1 VSLAR
6 RVTDARL
13 VTTTVPLDADVDLVD
28 VAGDAGVLWEQ
39 ADGVSLAGR
48 GVAARLAVCLDE
60 SSTTAGVV
68 AALGAIECDGLSP
81 PVAVGALPFVRSE
94 SAEMVIPA
102 VVVRRQ
108 ADGSCWLTVTGSD
121 PAPALEEIRRNV
133 TDPRPDRGGPAPRE
147 YRVRST
153 MAPEAWCGLVGDAA
167 KAVAGGELTK
177 VVLAREVTIM
187 ADRPLRSSA
196 VARRLRSSYPSCMVF
211 SVGGF
216 VGASPELLVDRRG
229 ALVRSRPLA
238 GTAARSGSSG
248 GDAELVDR
256 LLSSAKER
264 EEHRVVVD
272 AVSDALAPYCEHL
285 AVPRAPAV
293 IAFGTLAHLGTAI
306 VGRLRSPLPT
316 ALDLVAAIHPSPA
329 VGGTPTAAALD
340 YIAAV
345 EGLDRGCYGGPVGWV
360 DAQGDGCWAVGIRAA
375 RLEGR
380 KARLIAGGGVVAGS
394 DPEAEL
400 AETEL
405 KFEPMLA
412 AIIRP

>member
-1 VSLAR
+1 MTLAR
-6 RVTDARL
+6 RVAGARL
-13 VTTTVPLDADVDLVD
+13 VATTVPLDPDVDLVD
-28 VAGDAGVLWEQ
+28 VAGDGGVLWEQ

-48 GVAARLAVCLDE
+48 GAAARVTVCLDDG
-60 SSTTAGVV
+60 STTAGVS
-68 AALGAIECDGLSP
+68 AALGAIESDGELA
-81 PVAVGALPFVRSE
+81 PVAVGALPFSRPRR
-94 SAEMVIPA
+94 AEMVIPA
-102 VVVRRQ
+102 VVVRRL

-121 PAPALEEIRRNV
+121 PEPALDEIRRHV
-133 TDPRPDRGGPAPRE
+133 TDPRPDRAGPAPRE

-153 MAPEAWCGLVGDAA
+153 MAPEAWCALVGDAA
-167 KAVAGGELTK
+167 KAVVGGALAK
-177 VVLAREVTIM
+177 VVLAREVTIV
-187 ADRPLRSSA
+187 ADRPLQPSA

-211 SVGGF
+211 SVDGF

-229 ALVRSRPLA
+229 AQVRSRPLA
-238 GTAARSGSSG
+238 GTAARTGVAG
-248 GDAELVDR
+248 GDPELVGR

-264 EEHRVVVD
+264 EEHRLVVE
-272 AVSDALAPYCEHL
+272 AVSGTLGPHCEQL
-285 AVPRAPAV
+285 TVPPVPAV
-293 IAFGTLAHLGTAI
+293 IPFGTLAHLGTSIA
-306 VGRLRSPLPT
+306 GRLRAPIPT

-345 EGLDRGCYGGPVGWV
+345 EDLDRGCYGGPVGWV
-360 DAQGDGCWAVGIRAA
+360 DADGDGCWAVGIRAA
-375 RLEGR
+375 HLEGCE
-380 KARLIAGGGVVAGS
+380 ARLIAGGGVVAGS